1 MNAESAYECATCR
14 ELFEDFEEAA
24 NCCGDGYYDV
34 FICSKCGASYY
45 TEYET
50 EQCCQEEQN
59 DH

>member
-24 NCCGDGYYDV
+24 NCCSYGYHDI
-34 FICSKCGASYY
+34 FTCGACRTDYA
-45 TEYET
+45 TEREA